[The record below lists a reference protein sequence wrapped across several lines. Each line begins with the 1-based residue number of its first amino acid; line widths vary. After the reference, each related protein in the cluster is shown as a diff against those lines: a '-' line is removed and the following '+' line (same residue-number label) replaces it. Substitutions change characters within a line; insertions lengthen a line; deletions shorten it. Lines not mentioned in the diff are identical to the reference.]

1 MHWEPS
7 QYIMKVYDT
16 VFPLKPSFLLIN
28 RILLRPRKRLRSIVM
43 RWSLCVCVCL
53 SASISPVPH
62 ALSLPI
68 FFINVANHRGLVLIR
83 RGEEIPKRIGQFW
96 GFVPH

>member
-1 MHWEPS
+1 M
-7 QYIMKVYDT
+7 
-16 VFPLKPSFLLIN
+16 
-28 RILLRPRKRLRSIVM
+28 
-43 RWSLCVCVCL
+43 CVCL

-62 ALSLPI
+62 ALSMPI